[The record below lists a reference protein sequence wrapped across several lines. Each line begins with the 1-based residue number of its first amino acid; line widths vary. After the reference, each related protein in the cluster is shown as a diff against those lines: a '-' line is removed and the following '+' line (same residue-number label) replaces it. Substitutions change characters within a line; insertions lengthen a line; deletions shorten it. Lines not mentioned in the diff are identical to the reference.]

1 MAITSHPIP
10 PASWDAGS
18 APDST
23 GRLSPTQA
31 GRLISQR
38 LETTLADEPLPLAD
52 VERLALRNTYEPGQ
66 VILPRR
72 AHADCLGLVVAGQVA
87 VYGRTLP
94 ARRPDAILRQGD
106 TFGEAMLAR
115 SQPND
120 ALLQALTPCE
130 VWFLR
135 RADLMSG
142 LDLAT
147 TGQPSRR
154 AGAVRRLTLPL
165 TAGLAVVLCLVAL
178 ALPAARKVVAVGP
191 MAIGQWCQ
199 QGDKAGCAHA
209 AWTLAAGLAPADA
222 NPRLALGNL
231 YYRQGDLAAAEQS
244 FQSALTLAPDVPEA
258 YNNLGVLYAHQGAY
272 DRAVAAFGKA
282 LELEPGN
289 AVTEYNLAFS
299 LQALDRNDE
308 ALAHY
313 QTAQALGDR
322 QASTPANMAI
332 AYYETGQMAQ
342 AAEAARQ
349 ALAAGEKQA
358 SAYAVLGAVALAEQQ
373 PETALPPLY
382 HALILDA
389 GYSPAYF
396 FLGLAYKTLNR
407 PVEAM
412 AAFEQALNT
421 APDEA
426 TRVQIRRHL
435 AELTGEPSP

>member
-1 MAITSHPIP
+1 MAATSHPILSAP
-10 PASWDAGS
+10 DGAGS

-38 LETTLADEPLPLAD
+38 LEKVLPGKPLAPAD
-52 VERLALRNTYEPGQ
+52 IERLALRYVYEPGQ

-72 AHADCLGLVVAGQVA
+72 ARADCLGLVVAGQVA
-87 VYGRTLP
+87 VYGRTP
-94 ARRPDAILRQGD
+94 PGPRPDAVLRQGA
-106 TFGEAMLAR
+106 TFGEAMLAH
-115 SQPND
+115 SQPSD

-135 RADLMSG
+135 RADLVTHS
-142 LDLAT
+142 DLAEADEPLRR
-147 TGQPSRR
+147 TG
-154 AGAVRRLTLPL
+154 ARRLALAL
-165 TAGLAVVLCLVAL
+165 AAGLAVVLCLAVL
-178 ALPAARKVVAVGP
+178 ALPAARQALAVGP

-209 AWTLAAGLAPADA
+209 AWTLAAGMAPADA

-231 YYRQGDLAAAEQS
+231 YYRRGDMAAAEQF
-244 FQSALTLAPDVPEA
+244 FQSALTLAPDVPEV
-258 YNNLGVLYAHQGAY
+258 YNNLGVLYAHRGAY
-272 DRAVAAFGKA
+272 DRAVTALEKA

-299 LQALDRNDE
+299 LQALDRNDQ
-308 ALAHY
+308 ALDHY
-313 QTAQALGDR
+313 RNALALGDH

-349 ALAAGEKQA
+349 ALATGEEQA
-358 SAYAVLGAVALAEQQ
+358 LAYAVLGAVALAGQQ